1 MARNAPR
8 NALEREFF
16 ETRTRSNVR
25 SVGRVSSRSVV
36 DKTHDI
42 VTVSAIVDSSY
53 PGWVWGACE
62 GGDGG
67 CRGHEPGNMLS
78 LPWSSGQKR
87 KATEH

>member
-8 NALEREFF
+8 NAPEREFF

-62 GGDGG
+62 GDDGKQCHG
-67 CRGHEPGNMLS
+67 QNDRESGSDRLPHGTGGH
-78 LPWSSGQKR
+78 R
-87 KATEH
+87 R